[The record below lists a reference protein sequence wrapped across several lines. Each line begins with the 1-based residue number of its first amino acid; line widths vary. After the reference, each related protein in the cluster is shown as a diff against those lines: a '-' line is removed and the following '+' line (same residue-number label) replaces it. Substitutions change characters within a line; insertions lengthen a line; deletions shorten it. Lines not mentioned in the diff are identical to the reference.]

1 MSGYKSQYRILAL
14 LLALITA
21 AGGVLAQNSLTLIN
35 PGTQVE
41 GRKFAVTFRATG
53 GQATGLQAPSLK
65 GCKLIYGPSVSTME
79 SVQYING
86 QMTRES
92 YVDYSYTYLAESA
105 GDVTVPAV
113 SATIGGQNVKSK
125 SGNFTILPPD
135 KNAPAQI
142 RRPQPGTPPQAQ
154 SGESEAP
161 PIKSSDLIVRVTFS
175 KQKVYEQEPVIAEIK
190 VYTRHGISNFQVQ
203 TQPVFDGFLSEE
215 LDVPL
220 SVNMEHYN
228 GQNYYTAV
236 LKRCILYPQK
246 AGRLTV
252 NSGKYDVTLQQEVPV
267 YYGYFVTSKIIERKI
282 TTTSNEVSL
291 NVLPLPEPK
300 PAGFNGAVGRFDITT
315 SLTPEQLRT
324 NEAANYRIEI
334 SGSGNIKYLKA
345 PDLQVPV
352 GIDAYTPK
360 TEVQSK
366 ASGGNV
372 SGVFS
377 VDYTLMPQQV
387 GDYTIP
393 GIRFVYFDPQS
404 ASYKTANGR
413 EFEFKVERGAAG
425 ISNTKIA
432 ETAAMTDI
440 LHIKQ
445 SEASPAPYT
454 TPLMLRA
461 AYWYMLAALVVVF
474 LIILWV
480 YRRNVRLR
488 ADVAGRRLSRASRV
502 ARRRLRMA
510 NRLIKDSGDKFYEEL
525 SKALYG
531 YFGDKLGMPPSQ
543 LIRANIAQQLAD
555 YGASNE
561 SIELAIR
568 ILDDCEMARFTPD
581 HSQQE
586 RDSLYRD
593 ASNVIKDF
601 ESVKQ

>member
-555 YGASNE
+555 YGASDE

>member
-1 MSGYKSQYRILAL
+1 MFAHKSQYRILTL
-14 LLALITA
+14 LLMLV
-21 AGGVLAQNSLTLIN
+21 AGIGVLAQNSLVLIN
-35 PGTQVE
+35 PGTQIE
-41 GRKFAVTFRATG
+41 GRKFALTFRATG
-53 GQATGLQAPSLK
+53 GQASGLQAPSLK

-86 QMTRES
+86 QMSRES
-92 YVDYSYTYLAESA
+92 YVDYSYTYLAEKA
-105 GDVTVPAV
+105 GEVSIPAI

-125 SGNFTILPPD
+125 AATFTILPPD
-135 KNAPAQI
+135 KNAPAQA
-142 RRPQPGTPPQAQ
+142 RRPQPGAPRHADAAT
-154 SGESEAP
+154 EAEVP

-215 LDVPL
+215 LEVPL
-220 SVNMEHYN
+220 NVSIEHYN

-246 AGRLTV
+246 DGKLIV

-300 PAGFNGAVGRFDITT
+300 PAGFNGAVGRFDIAT
-315 SLTPEQLRT
+315 SLTPELLRT
-324 NEAANYRIEI
+324 NEVANSNIKI
-334 SGSGNIKYLKA
+334 TGSGNIKYLKA
-345 PDLQVPV
+345 PELQVPV

-360 TEVQSK
+360 TDVQSK
-366 ASGGNV
+366 ASGSNV
-372 SGVFS
+372 SGTFT

-387 GDYTIP
+387 GNYTIP
-393 GIRFVYFDPQS
+393 GIRFVYFDPQT
-404 ASYKTANGR
+404 ASYKTVNGHDFDIR
-413 EFEFKVERGAAG
+413 VERGAAG
-425 ISNTKIA
+425 VSNTKVA
-432 ETAAMTDI
+432 ETDVMTDI

-445 SEASPAPYT
+445 CGDTPRHYT
-454 TPLMLRA
+454 TPLMLRP
-461 AYWYMLAALVVVF
+461 AYRYSLLAMVLLF
-474 LIILWV
+474 LLITWV
-480 YRRNVRLR
+480 YRRNLKLK
-488 ADVAGRRLSRASRV
+488 ADVAGRRLSRANRV
-502 ARRRLRMA
+502 ARKRLRVA
-510 NRLIKDSGDKFYEEL
+510 HRLIKDSGDKFYEEL

-543 LIRANIAQQLAD
+543 LIRANISQQLAD
-555 YGASNE
+555 YGAKPE
-561 SIELAIR
+561 SIDMAIR
-568 ILDDCEMARFTPD
+568 ILDDCEMARFTPE

-586 RDSLYRD
+586 RDGLYRD